1 MPVGGKR
8 PGAGRKPGAA
18 WKGKNPRP
26 EAVRAMAKKR
36 VQEVLTSAKD
46 PLSVLVE
53 IAADEGR
60 DVQLRV
66 QAATAACPFMF
77 PRLSAAVVATA
88 PAAARDDTANLVER
102 LMQRFNRLAP
112 PPVTIDAQAE
122 PAQQEA
128 A

>member
-8 PGAGRKPGAA
+8 PGAGRKPGDA
-18 WKGKNPRP
+18 WHTRKPP
-26 EAVRAMAKKR
+26 PVRDMARQR
-36 VQEVLTSAKD
+36 VREVLTTAQD

-53 IAADEGR
+53 IAADQDQ

-88 PAAARDDTANLVER
+88 PATARDDTAGLVER
-102 LMQRFNRLAP
+102 LMHRFARLAP
-112 PPVTIDAQAE
+112 PTLTIDAE
-122 PAQQEA
+122 PQLTGGE
-128 A
+128 